1 MMEKRL
7 LELEDFLFDFYGEEN
22 IKLIISVAA
31 SILGVLIGIKPTA
44 LLVNEVMENGLIL
57 LDNGS
62 LLNILEELRLK
73 IVISDVSRFTP
84 PTNIKKTLNSLYKG
98 NEFLYISQDIKLC
111 YELMENYSIVT
122 DLMKDGMVAEKNRE
136 KWNEVNI
143 NVGKLLGYPETAILE
158 YIEASSD
165 ELYFKSEKRREKMA
179 RNRYYA
185 HSEKFEDDEFRQYDL
200 PLNQAILKYLPR
212 IAKIMQTDPKKRWLD

>member
-1 MMEKRL
+1 MGWWPR
-7 LELEDFLFDFYGEEN
+7 
-22 IKLIISVAA
+22 
-31 SILGVLIGIKPTA
+31 
-44 LLVNEVMENGLIL
+44 
-57 LDNGS
+57 
-62 LLNILEELRLK
+62 
-73 IVISDVSRFTP
+73 
-84 PTNIKKTLNSLYKG
+84 KT
-98 NEFLYISQDIKLC
+98 
-111 YELMENYSIVT
+111 
-122 DLMKDGMVAEKNRE
+122 EKNGM
-136 KWNEVNI
+136 KVNI
-143 NVGKLLGYPETAILE
+143 NVRKLLGYPETAILE